1 MATGSTDR
9 QRIGRI
15 SLWLIVIFNLPVG
28 LQAALA
34 PRSFFDDFPL
44 GRGWISAD
52 GALYNEHLV
61 RDVGVLYVALII
73 ATAWT
78 LLRGGQLRALAV
90 AWLVQGLLHVSFH
103 IRHLHGFSTLEQFAL
118 VGSLITVPIL
128 ASLALWAN
136 RGEVSRGS

>member
-1 MATGSTDR
+1 MSSR
-9 QRIGRI
+9 QRIEYGA
-15 SLWLIVIFNLPVG
+15 LWLLVAFNLPVG
-28 LQAALA
+28 LQAAFA

-61 RDVGVLYVALII
+61 RDVGVLYLALII

-78 LLRGGQLRALAV
+78 ALRRGPSRPIAA

-103 IRHLHGFSTLEQFAL
+103 IHHLHGFDTAEQVAL
-118 VGSLITVPIL
+118 IGSLITIPVL
-128 ASLALWAN
+128 AAVALWAG
-136 RGEVSRGS
+136 RGEVSRGD